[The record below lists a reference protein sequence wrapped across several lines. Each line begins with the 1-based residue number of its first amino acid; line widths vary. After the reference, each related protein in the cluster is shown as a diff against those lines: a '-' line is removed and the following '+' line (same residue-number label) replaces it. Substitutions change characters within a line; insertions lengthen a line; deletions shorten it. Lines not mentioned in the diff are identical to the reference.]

1 MSANATNV
9 QSPNVASHAQSH
21 ATNEAASPDV
31 DSQVQ
36 DASAMNKR
44 KRLPKIILA
53 IFLVLAVLG
62 IIYYFL
68 VYRFYESTDNAYLKA
83 DVTWVSPRVAG
94 EITQLNVKNNQ
105 EVKAG
110 QVLMKLDDR
119 DTQARYEQAQAITQL
134 KEAALG
140 VQQQNAASQDA
151 VILEAQAGLDQ
162 AYAGLKQAQ
171 AGVNQAQAEVA
182 RTQKDAARYNALLR
196 EGVTTRQ
203 RVESVQAQYQSAQA
217 QYQSAQ
223 AQYQAAQAQVKR
235 AEAGIA
241 GAKAQFG
248 SIQASREQLVADVNS
263 AKANVNLIG
272 VDASSAQV
280 VAPVSGTIG
289 DLAVRLGSRVNPQTR
304 LLAIVPLKKTFV
316 EANFKET
323 QITDMHVGQKVTVE
337 LDAYPDH
344 EFTGHI
350 DSFSPASGAEFS
362 LMPPEN
368 ATGNFNKV
376 VQRVPVK
383 ILLDRKSGDPV
394 LRPGLSATVKVDLR
408 T

>member
-9 QSPNVASHAQSH
+9 QSPNAVSSAQSA
-21 ATNEAASPDV
+21 ATNEAAPSDV
-31 DSQVQ
+31 DSQIQ
-36 DASAMNKR
+36 DPTAVNKR

-53 IFLVLAVLG
+53 IFLILAVLG
-62 IIYYFL
+62 VIYYFM

-83 DVTWVSPRVAG
+83 DVTWVSPRVSG
-94 EITQLNVKNNQ
+94 EITQLDVKNNQ

-110 QVLMKLDDR
+110 QVLLKLDDR
-119 DTQARYEQAQAITQL
+119 DTQARYQQANAITAL

-140 VQQQNAASQDA
+140 VQRQNIAGQQAMVS
-151 VILEAQAGLDQ
+151 EAQAGLE
-162 AYAGLKQAQ
+162 AANAEMMRLK
-171 AGVNQAQAEVA
+171 
-182 RTQKDAARYNALLR
+182 KDYDRYQQLLR

-203 RVESVQAQYQSAQA
+203 RMETVQSQYLSAV
-217 QYQSAQ
+217 
-223 AQYQAAQAQVKR
+223 AQVKR
-235 AEAGIA
+235 AQASVA
-241 GAKAQFG
+241 AAQAQLG
-248 SIQASREQLVADVNS
+248 GVEASREQLVADVNS

-304 LLAIVPLKKTFV
+304 LLAIVPLEKTFV

-323 QITDMHVGQKVTVE
+323 QITNMHVGQKVTVA

-383 ILLDRKSGDPV
+383 ILLDRKAGDPV
-394 LRPGLSATVKVDLR
+394 LRPGLSAVVKVDLR

>member
-1 MSANATNV
+1 MSANAPTV
-9 QSPNVASHAQSH
+9 QSAHLSNNAENQAENQ
-21 ATNEAASPDV
+21 AIDEAELPT
-31 DSQVQ
+31 DSEN
-36 DASAMNKR
+36 SAAGK
-44 KRLPKIILA
+44 KKYLPKLILA
-53 IFLVLAVLG
+53 IFLILAV
-62 IIYYFL
+62 IAVIYYFL

-94 EITQLNVKNNQ
+94 EITRLDVKNNQ
-105 EVKAG
+105 AVKAG
-110 QVLMKLDDR
+110 QVLMQLDDR
-119 DTQARYEQAQAITQL
+119 DTQARYQQASAITQL
-134 KEAALG
+134 KEAALD
-140 VQQQNAASQDA
+140 VQRQNIAGQQAMIA
-151 VILEAQAGLDQ
+151 EAQAGLE
-162 AYAGLKQAQ
+162 AANAEMSRLK
-171 AGVNQAQAEVA
+171 
-182 RTQKDAARYNALLR
+182 KDYNRYQQLLS

-203 RVESVQAQYQSAQA
+203 RLETVQSQYLSAV
-217 QYQSAQ
+217 
-223 AQYQAAQAQVKR
+223 AQVKR
-235 AEAGIA
+235 AQASVAAAQAQLAGIQA
-241 GAKAQFG
+241 G
-248 SIQASREQLVADVNS
+248 REQLVADVNS

-280 VAPVSGTIG
+280 VAPVDGTIG
-289 DLAVRLGSRVNPQTR
+289 DLAVRLGSRVSPQTR
-304 LLAIVPLKKTFV
+304 LLAIVPLEKTFV

-323 QITDMHVGQKVTVE
+323 QITQMHVGQQVTVE

-376 VQRVPVK
+376 VQRIPVK
-383 ILLDRKSGDPV
+383 VVLNRKAGDPV

>member
-1 MSANATNV
+1 
-9 QSPNVASHAQSH
+9 
-21 ATNEAASPDV
+21 
-31 DSQVQ
+31 
-36 DASAMNKR
+36 MNKR

-53 IFLVLAVLG
+53 IFLILAVLG

-83 DVTWVSPRVAG
+83 DVTWVSPRVSG

-110 QVLMKLDDR
+110 QVLLKLDDR
-119 DTQARYEQAQAITQL
+119 DTQARYQQANAITAL
-134 KEAALG
+134 KQAALG
-140 VQQQNAASQDA
+140 VQRQNIAGQQAM
-151 VILEAQAGLDQ
+151 IGEAQAGLD
-162 AYAGLKQAQ
+162 AANAEMNRLK
-171 AGVNQAQAEVA
+171 
-182 RTQKDAARYNALLR
+182 KDYDRYQQLLR

-203 RVESVQAQYQSAQA
+203 RLETVQSQYLSAV
-217 QYQSAQ
+217 
-223 AQYQAAQAQVKR
+223 AQVKR
-235 AEAGIA
+235 AQAGVA
-241 GAKAQFG
+241 AAQAQLG
-248 SIQASREQLVADVNS
+248 GIQASREQLVADVNS

-304 LLAIVPLKKTFV
+304 LLAIVPLEKTFV

-383 ILLDRKSGDPV
+383 ILLDRKAGDPV
-394 LRPGLSATVKVDLR
+394 LRPGLSAVVKVDLR

>member
-1 MSANATNV
+1 MSANAPT
-9 QSPNVASHAQSH
+9 QSAQLS
-21 ATNEAASPDV
+21 
-31 DSQVQ
+31 
-36 DASAMNKR
+36 ASAENQANAQAELPTEPDTSATGK
-44 KRLPKIILA
+44 KKYLPKLILA
-53 IFLVLAVLG
+53 IFLILAV
-62 IIYYFL
+62 IAVIYYFL

-83 DVTWVSPRVAG
+83 DVTWVSPRVAA
-94 EITQLNVKNNQ
+94 EITRLDVKNNQ

-110 QVLMKLDDR
+110 QLLMQLDDR
-119 DTQARYEQAQAITQL
+119 DTQARYQQAQAITQL
-134 KEAALG
+134 KEAALD
-140 VQQQNAASQDA
+140 VQQQNEVSQDA
-151 VILEAQAGLDQ
+151 VILEAQAELDQ

-171 AGVNQAQAEVA
+171 AGVNQAKAELA
-182 RTQKDAARYNALLR
+182 RTQKDATRYNALLS
-196 EGVTTRQ
+196 EGVTTHQ

-223 AQYQAAQAQVKR
+223 AQYQSAQAQVKR

-248 SIQASREQLVADVNS
+248 SLQASREQLIADVNS

-280 VAPVSGTIG
+280 VAPVAGTIG

-304 LLAIVPLKKTFV
+304 LLAIVPLEKTFV

-344 EFTGHI
+344 EFSGHI

-376 VQRVPVK
+376 VQRIPVK
-383 ILLDRKSGDPV
+383 IVLDRKSGDPV

>member
-1 MSANATNV
+1 MSADATNI
-9 QSPNVASHAQSH
+9 QSPNVAGHVQSNM
-21 ATNEAASPDV
+21 TDEAVRSEADF
-31 DSQVQ
+31 QTQ

-53 IFLVLAVLG
+53 IFLILAILG
-62 IIYYFL
+62 VIYYFL

-83 DVTWVSPRVAG
+83 DVTWVSPRVSG
-94 EITQLNVKNNQ
+94 EITQLYIKNNQ

-119 DTQARYEQAQAITQL
+119 DTQARYQQASAITAL

-151 VILEAQAGLDQ
+151 VILEAQAELDQ

-182 RTQKDAARYNALLR
+182 RTQKDAARYNALLS

-223 AQYQAAQAQVKR
+223 AQYQSAQAQVKR

-248 SIQASREQLVADVNS
+248 SIQASRQQLLADINS

-280 VAPVSGTIG
+280 VAPVAGTIG

-304 LLAIVPLKKTFV
+304 LLAIVPLEKTFV

-344 EFTGHI
+344 QFSGQI

-383 ILLDRKSGDPV
+383 ILLNRKAGDPV

>member
-1 MSANATNV
+1 MSANAPNV
-9 QSPNVASHAQSH
+9 QSPKAVNNAQSS
-21 ATNEAASPDV
+21 TTDEAVSADD
-31 DSQVQ
+31 DSRNQ
-36 DASAMNKR
+36 DAAAMNKR

-62 IIYYFL
+62 LIYYFL

-83 DVTWVSPRVAG
+83 DVTWVSPRVSG
-94 EITQLNVKNNQ
+94 EIIQLNVKSNQ

-119 DTQARYEQAQAITQL
+119 DTQARYEQANAITAL
-134 KEAALG
+134 KAAALD
-140 VQQQNAASQDA
+140 VQRQNIAGQQAMIA
-151 VILEAQAGLDQ
+151 EAQAGLE
-162 AYAGLKQAQ
+162 AANAEMNRLK
-171 AGVNQAQAEVA
+171 
-182 RTQKDAARYNALLR
+182 KDYDRYQQLLR

-203 RVESVQAQYQSAQA
+203 RMETVQSQYLSAL
-217 QYQSAQ
+217 
-223 AQYQAAQAQVKR
+223 AQVKR
-235 AEAGIA
+235 AQAGVA
-241 GAKAQFG
+241 AAQAQLG
-248 SIQASREQLVADVNS
+248 GVQASREQLVADVNS

-304 LLAIVPLKKTFV
+304 LLAIVPLEKTFV

-323 QITDMHVGQKVTVE
+323 QITEMHVGQKVTVE
-337 LDAYPDH
+337 LDAYPEH

-383 ILLDRKSGDPV
+383 ILLDRKAGDPV

>member
-1 MSANATNV
+1 
-9 QSPNVASHAQSH
+9 
-21 ATNEAASPDV
+21 
-31 DSQVQ
+31 
-36 DASAMNKR
+36 MNKR

-62 IIYYFL
+62 LIYYFL

-83 DVTWVSPRVAG
+83 DVTWVSPRVSG
-94 EITQLNVKNNQ
+94 EIIQLNVKSNQ

-119 DTQARYEQAQAITQL
+119 DTQARYEQANAITAL
-134 KEAALG
+134 KAAALD
-140 VQQQNAASQDA
+140 VQRQNIAGQQAMIA
-151 VILEAQAGLDQ
+151 EAQAGLE
-162 AYAGLKQAQ
+162 AANAEMNRLK
-171 AGVNQAQAEVA
+171 
-182 RTQKDAARYNALLR
+182 KDYDRYQQLLR

-203 RVESVQAQYQSAQA
+203 RMETVQSQYLSAL
-217 QYQSAQ
+217 
-223 AQYQAAQAQVKR
+223 AQVKR
-235 AEAGIA
+235 AQAGVVA
-241 GAKAQFG
+241 AQAQLG
-248 SIQASREQLVADVNS
+248 GVQASREQLVADVNS

-304 LLAIVPLKKTFV
+304 LLAIVPLEKTFV

-323 QITDMHVGQKVTVE
+323 QITEMHIGQKVTVE
-337 LDAYPDH
+337 LDAYPEH

-383 ILLDRKSGDPV
+383 ILLDRKAGDPV

>member
-1 MSANATNV
+1 MSANGPNQSAHLSNNAENQAENQAKDQAELPIEPEAT
-9 QSPNVASHAQSH
+9 
-21 ATNEAASPDV
+21 ATGKKKS
-31 DSQVQ
+31 
-36 DASAMNKR
+36 
-44 KRLPKIILA
+44 LPKLILA
-53 IFLVLAVLG
+53 IFLILAV
-62 IIYYFL
+62 IAVIYYFL

-94 EITQLNVKNNQ
+94 EITRLDVKNNQ
-105 EVKAG
+105 AVKAG
-110 QVLMKLDDR
+110 QVLMQLDDR
-119 DTQARYEQAQAITQL
+119 DTQARYQQASAITQL
-134 KEAALG
+134 KEAALD
-140 VQQQNAASQDA
+140 VQRQNIAGQQAMIA
-151 VILEAQAGLDQ
+151 EAQAGLE
-162 AYAGLKQAQ
+162 AANAEMSRLK
-171 AGVNQAQAEVA
+171 
-182 RTQKDAARYNALLR
+182 KDYNRYQQLLS

-203 RVESVQAQYQSAQA
+203 RLETVQSQYLSAV
-217 QYQSAQ
+217 
-223 AQYQAAQAQVKR
+223 AQVKR
-235 AEAGIA
+235 AQASVAAAQAQLAGIQA
-241 GAKAQFG
+241 G
-248 SIQASREQLVADVNS
+248 REQLVADVNS

-280 VAPVSGTIG
+280 VAPVDGTIG
-289 DLAVRLGSRVNPQTR
+289 DLAVRLGSRVSPQTR
-304 LLAIVPLKKTFV
+304 LLAIVPLEKTFV

-323 QITDMHVGQKVTVE
+323 QITQMHVGQQVTVE

-376 VQRVPVK
+376 VQRIPVK
-383 ILLDRKSGDPV
+383 VVLNRKVGDPV

>member
-9 QSPNVASHAQSH
+9 QSPNVASSAQS
-21 ATNEAASPDV
+21 TTTDEAVSSDV
-31 DSQVQ
+31 DSQTQ
-36 DASAMNKR
+36 DASTMNKR

-53 IFLVLAVLG
+53 IFLILAVLG

-83 DVTWVSPRVAG
+83 DVTWVSPRVSG

-110 QVLMKLDDR
+110 QVLLKLDDR
-119 DTQARYEQAQAITQL
+119 DTQARYQQANAITAL
-134 KEAALG
+134 KQAALG
-140 VQQQNAASQDA
+140 VQRQNIAGQQAM
-151 VILEAQAGLDQ
+151 IGEAQAGLD
-162 AYAGLKQAQ
+162 AANAEMNRLK
-171 AGVNQAQAEVA
+171 
-182 RTQKDAARYNALLR
+182 KDYDRYQQLLR

-203 RVESVQAQYQSAQA
+203 RLETVQSQYLSAV
-217 QYQSAQ
+217 
-223 AQYQAAQAQVKR
+223 AQVKR
-235 AEAGIA
+235 AQAGVA
-241 GAKAQFG
+241 AAQAQLG
-248 SIQASREQLVADVNS
+248 GIQASREQLVADVNS

-304 LLAIVPLKKTFV
+304 LLAIVPLEKTFV

-383 ILLDRKSGDPV
+383 ILLDRKAGDPV
-394 LRPGLSATVKVDLR
+394 LRPGLSAVVKVDLR

>member
-9 QSPNVASHAQSH
+9 QSPNAVSSAQSA
-21 ATNEAASPDV
+21 ATNEAVSSDV
-31 DSQVQ
+31 DSQTQ
-36 DASAMNKR
+36 DATAVNKR

-53 IFLVLAVLG
+53 IFLILAVLG
-62 IIYYFL
+62 IIYYFM

-83 DVTWVSPRVAG
+83 DVTWVSPRVSG
-94 EITQLNVKNNQ
+94 EITQLDVKNNQ
-105 EVKAG
+105 QVKAG
-110 QVLMKLDDR
+110 QVLLKLDDR
-119 DTQARYEQAQAITQL
+119 DTQARYQQANAITAL
-134 KEAALG
+134 KQAALG
-140 VQQQNAASQDA
+140 VQRQNIAGQQAMVS
-151 VILEAQAGLDQ
+151 EAQAGLE
-162 AYAGLKQAQ
+162 AANAERTRLK
-171 AGVNQAQAEVA
+171 
-182 RTQKDAARYNALLR
+182 KDYDRYQQLLR

-203 RVESVQAQYQSAQA
+203 RLETVQSQYLSAV
-217 QYQSAQ
+217 
-223 AQYQAAQAQVKR
+223 AQVKR
-235 AEAGIA
+235 AQASVA
-241 GAKAQFG
+241 AAQAQLG
-248 SIQASREQLVADVNS
+248 GVEASREQLVADVNS

-304 LLAIVPLKKTFV
+304 LLAIVPLEKTFV

-323 QITDMHVGQKVTVE
+323 QITNMHVGQKVTVA

-383 ILLDRKSGDPV
+383 ILLDHKAGEPV
-394 LRPGLSATVKVDLR
+394 LRPGLSAVVKVDLR

>member
-1 MSANATNV
+1 MLRKEHKMSANAPNV
-9 QSPNVASHAQSH
+9 QSPKAVNNAQSS
-21 ATNEAASPDV
+21 TTDEAVSTDD
-31 DSQVQ
+31 DSRNQ
-36 DASAMNKR
+36 DAAAMNKR

-62 IIYYFL
+62 LIYYFL

-83 DVTWVSPRVAG
+83 DVTWVSPRVSG
-94 EITQLNVKNNQ
+94 EIIQLNVKSNQ

-119 DTQARYEQAQAITQL
+119 DTQARYEQANAITAL
-134 KEAALG
+134 KAAALD
-140 VQQQNAASQDA
+140 VQRQNIAGQQAMIA
-151 VILEAQAGLDQ
+151 EAQAGLE
-162 AYAGLKQAQ
+162 AANAEMNRLK
-171 AGVNQAQAEVA
+171 
-182 RTQKDAARYNALLR
+182 KDYDRYQQLLR

-203 RVESVQAQYQSAQA
+203 RMETVQSQYLSAL
-217 QYQSAQ
+217 
-223 AQYQAAQAQVKR
+223 AQVKR
-235 AEAGIA
+235 AQAGVA
-241 GAKAQFG
+241 AAQAQLG
-248 SIQASREQLVADVNS
+248 GVQASREQLLADVNS

-304 LLAIVPLKKTFV
+304 LLAIVPLDKTFV

-323 QITDMHVGQKVTVE
+323 QITDMHVGQKVTVK
-337 LDAYPDH
+337 LDAYPDY
-344 EFTGHI
+344 EFSGHI

-383 ILLDRKSGDPV
+383 ILLDRKAGDPV
-394 LRPGLSATVKVDLR
+394 LRPGLSAEVKVDLR

>member
-9 QSPNVASHAQSH
+9 QSPNAVSSAQSA
-21 ATNEAASPDV
+21 ATNEAAPSDV
-31 DSQVQ
+31 DSQIQ
-36 DASAMNKR
+36 DPTAVNKR

-53 IFLVLAVLG
+53 IFLILAVLG
-62 IIYYFL
+62 VIYYFM

-83 DVTWVSPRVAG
+83 DVTWVSPRVSG
-94 EITQLNVKNNQ
+94 EITQLDVKNNQ

-110 QVLMKLDDR
+110 QVLLKLDDR
-119 DTQARYEQAQAITQL
+119 DTQARYQQANAITAL

-140 VQQQNAASQDA
+140 VQRQNIAGQQAMVS
-151 VILEAQAGLDQ
+151 EAQAGLE
-162 AYAGLKQAQ
+162 AANAEMTRLK
-171 AGVNQAQAEVA
+171 
-182 RTQKDAARYNALLR
+182 KDYDRYQQLLR

-203 RVESVQAQYQSAQA
+203 RMETVQSQYLSAV
-217 QYQSAQ
+217 
-223 AQYQAAQAQVKR
+223 AQVKR
-235 AEAGIA
+235 AQASVA
-241 GAKAQFG
+241 AAQAQLG
-248 SIQASREQLVADVNS
+248 GVEASREQLVADINS

-304 LLAIVPLKKTFV
+304 LLAIVPLEKTFV

-323 QITDMHVGQKVTVE
+323 QITNMHVGQKVTVA

-383 ILLDRKSGDPV
+383 ILLDRKAGDPV
-394 LRPGLSATVKVDLR
+394 LRPGLSAVVKVDLR

>member
-1 MSANATNV
+1 MSANAPNV
-9 QSPNVASHAQSH
+9 QSPKAVNNAQSS
-21 ATNEAASPDV
+21 TTDEAVSADD
-31 DSQVQ
+31 DSRNQ
-36 DASAMNKR
+36 DAAAMNKR

-62 IIYYFL
+62 LIYYFL

-83 DVTWVSPRVAG
+83 DVTWVSPRVSG
-94 EITQLNVKNNQ
+94 EIIQLNVKSNQ

-119 DTQARYEQAQAITQL
+119 DTQARYEQANAITAL
-134 KEAALG
+134 KAAALD
-140 VQQQNAASQDA
+140 VQRQNIAGQQAMIA
-151 VILEAQAGLDQ
+151 EAQAGLE
-162 AYAGLKQAQ
+162 AANAEMNRLK
-171 AGVNQAQAEVA
+171 
-182 RTQKDAARYNALLR
+182 KDYDRYQQLLR

-203 RVESVQAQYQSAQA
+203 RMETVQSQYLSAL
-217 QYQSAQ
+217 
-223 AQYQAAQAQVKR
+223 AQVKR
-235 AEAGIA
+235 AQAGVA
-241 GAKAQFG
+241 AAQAQLG
-248 SIQASREQLVADVNS
+248 GVQASREQLVADVNS

-280 VAPVSGTIG
+280 IAPVSGTIG

-304 LLAIVPLKKTFV
+304 LLAIVPLEKTFV

-337 LDAYPDH
+337 LDAYPEH

-383 ILLDRKSGDPV
+383 ILLDRKAGDPV

>member
-1 MSANATNV
+1 MSANAPN
-9 QSPNVASHAQSH
+9 QSAHLSNNAENQAKDQAELPIEP
-21 ATNEAASPDV
+21 EAAATGKKKS
-31 DSQVQ
+31 
-36 DASAMNKR
+36 
-44 KRLPKIILA
+44 LPKLILA
-53 IFLVLAVLG
+53 IFLILAV
-62 IIYYFL
+62 IAVIYYFL

-94 EITQLNVKNNQ
+94 EITRLDVKNNQ
-105 EVKAG
+105 AVKAG
-110 QVLMKLDDR
+110 QVLMQLDDR
-119 DTQARYEQAQAITQL
+119 DTQARYQQASAITQL
-134 KEAALG
+134 KEAALD
-140 VQQQNAASQDA
+140 VQRQNIAGQQAMIA
-151 VILEAQAGLDQ
+151 EAQAGLE
-162 AYAGLKQAQ
+162 AANAEMSRLK
-171 AGVNQAQAEVA
+171 
-182 RTQKDAARYNALLR
+182 KDYNRYQQLLS

-203 RVESVQAQYQSAQA
+203 RLETVQSQYLSAV
-217 QYQSAQ
+217 
-223 AQYQAAQAQVKR
+223 AQVKR
-235 AEAGIA
+235 AQASVAAAQAQLAGIQA
-241 GAKAQFG
+241 G
-248 SIQASREQLVADVNS
+248 REQLVADVNS

-280 VAPVSGTIG
+280 IAPVDGTIG
-289 DLAVRLGSRVNPQTR
+289 DLAVRLGSRVSPQTR
-304 LLAIVPLKKTFV
+304 LLAIVPLEKTFV

-323 QITDMHVGQKVTVE
+323 QITQMHVGQQVTVE

-376 VQRVPVK
+376 VQRIPVK
-383 ILLDRKSGDPV
+383 VVLNRKAGDPV

>member
-1 MSANATNV
+1 MSANGPN
-9 QSPNVASHAQSH
+9 QSAHLSNNAENQAENQAKDQAELPIEP
-21 ATNEAASPDV
+21 EAAAVGKKKS
-31 DSQVQ
+31 
-36 DASAMNKR
+36 
-44 KRLPKIILA
+44 LPKLILA
-53 IFLVLAVLG
+53 IFLILAV
-62 IIYYFL
+62 IAVIYYFL

-94 EITQLNVKNNQ
+94 EITRLDVKNNQ
-105 EVKAG
+105 AVKAG
-110 QVLMKLDDR
+110 QVLMQLDDR
-119 DTQARYEQAQAITQL
+119 DTQARYQQASAITQL
-134 KEAALG
+134 KEAALD
-140 VQQQNAASQDA
+140 VQRQNIAGQQAMIA
-151 VILEAQAGLDQ
+151 EAQAGLE
-162 AYAGLKQAQ
+162 AANAEMSRLK
-171 AGVNQAQAEVA
+171 
-182 RTQKDAARYNALLR
+182 KDYNRYQQLLS

-203 RVESVQAQYQSAQA
+203 RLETVQSQYLSAV
-217 QYQSAQ
+217 
-223 AQYQAAQAQVKR
+223 AQVKR
-235 AEAGIA
+235 AQASVAAAQAQLAGIQA
-241 GAKAQFG
+241 G
-248 SIQASREQLVADVNS
+248 REQLVADVNS

-280 VAPVSGTIG
+280 IAPVDGTIG
-289 DLAVRLGSRVNPQTR
+289 DLAVRLGSRVSPQTR
-304 LLAIVPLKKTFV
+304 LLAIVPLEKTFV

-323 QITDMHVGQKVTVE
+323 QITQMHVGQQVTVE

-376 VQRVPVK
+376 VQRIPVK
-383 ILLDRKSGDPV
+383 VVLNRKVGDPV

>member
-1 MSANATNV
+1 MSANAPN
-9 QSPNVASHAQSH
+9 QSAHLSNNAENQAKDQAELPIEPE
-21 ATNEAASPDV
+21 ATATGKKKS
-31 DSQVQ
+31 
-36 DASAMNKR
+36 
-44 KRLPKIILA
+44 LPKLILA
-53 IFLVLAVLG
+53 IFLILAV
-62 IIYYFL
+62 IAVIYYFL

-94 EITQLNVKNNQ
+94 EITRLDVKNNQ
-105 EVKAG
+105 AVKAG
-110 QVLMKLDDR
+110 QVLMQLDDR
-119 DTQARYEQAQAITQL
+119 DTQARYQQASAITQL
-134 KEAALG
+134 KEAALD
-140 VQQQNAASQDA
+140 VQRQNIAGQQAMIA
-151 VILEAQAGLDQ
+151 EAQAGLE
-162 AYAGLKQAQ
+162 AANAEMSRLK
-171 AGVNQAQAEVA
+171 
-182 RTQKDAARYNALLR
+182 KDYNRYQQLLS

-203 RVESVQAQYQSAQA
+203 RLETVQSQYLSAV
-217 QYQSAQ
+217 
-223 AQYQAAQAQVKR
+223 AQVKR
-235 AEAGIA
+235 AQASVAAAQAQLAGIQA
-241 GAKAQFG
+241 G
-248 SIQASREQLVADVNS
+248 REQLVADVNS

-280 VAPVSGTIG
+280 IAPVDGTIG
-289 DLAVRLGSRVNPQTR
+289 DLAVRLGSRVSPQTR
-304 LLAIVPLKKTFV
+304 LLAIVPLEKTFV

-323 QITDMHVGQKVTVE
+323 QITQMHVGQQVTVE

-376 VQRVPVK
+376 VQRIPVK
-383 ILLDRKSGDPV
+383 VVLNRKAGDPV

>member
-1 MSANATNV
+1 MSANAPNV
-9 QSPNVASHAQSH
+9 QSPKAVNNAQSSM
-21 ATNEAASPDV
+21 TDEAVSADD
-31 DSQVQ
+31 DSRNQ
-36 DASAMNKR
+36 DAAAMNKR

-62 IIYYFL
+62 LIYYFL

-83 DVTWVSPRVAG
+83 DVTWVSPRVSG
-94 EITQLNVKNNQ
+94 EIIQLNVKSNQ

-119 DTQARYEQAQAITQL
+119 DTQARYEQANAITAL
-134 KEAALG
+134 KAAALD
-140 VQQQNAASQDA
+140 VQRQNIAGQQAMIA
-151 VILEAQAGLDQ
+151 EAQAGLE
-162 AYAGLKQAQ
+162 AANAEMNRLK
-171 AGVNQAQAEVA
+171 
-182 RTQKDAARYNALLR
+182 KDYDRYQQLLR

-203 RVESVQAQYQSAQA
+203 RMETVQSQYLSAL
-217 QYQSAQ
+217 
-223 AQYQAAQAQVKR
+223 AQVKR
-235 AEAGIA
+235 AQAGVA
-241 GAKAQFG
+241 AAQAQLG
-248 SIQASREQLVADVNS
+248 GVQASREQLVADVNS

-304 LLAIVPLKKTFV
+304 LLAIVPLEKTFV

-323 QITDMHVGQKVTVE
+323 QITEMHIGQKVTVE
-337 LDAYPDH
+337 LDAYPEH

-383 ILLDRKSGDPV
+383 ILLDRKAGDPV

>member
-9 QSPNVASHAQSH
+9 QSPNAVSSAQSA
-21 ATNEAASPDV
+21 ATNEAAPSDV
-31 DSQVQ
+31 DSQIQ
-36 DASAMNKR
+36 DPTAVNKR

-53 IFLVLAVLG
+53 IFLILAVLG
-62 IIYYFL
+62 VIYYFM

-83 DVTWVSPRVAG
+83 DVTWVSPRVSG
-94 EITQLNVKNNQ
+94 EITQLDVKNNQ

-110 QVLMKLDDR
+110 QVLLKLDDR
-119 DTQARYEQAQAITQL
+119 DTQARYQQANAITAL

-140 VQQQNAASQDA
+140 VQRQNIAGQQAMVS
-151 VILEAQAGLDQ
+151 EAQAGLE
-162 AYAGLKQAQ
+162 AANAEMMRLK
-171 AGVNQAQAEVA
+171 
-182 RTQKDAARYNALLR
+182 KDYDRYQQLLR

-203 RVESVQAQYQSAQA
+203 RMETVQSQYLSAV
-217 QYQSAQ
+217 
-223 AQYQAAQAQVKR
+223 AQVKR
-235 AEAGIA
+235 AQASVA
-241 GAKAQFG
+241 AAQAQLG
-248 SIQASREQLVADVNS
+248 GVEASREQLVADVNS

-304 LLAIVPLKKTFV
+304 LLAIVPLEKTFV

-323 QITDMHVGQKVTVE
+323 QITNMHVGQKVTVA

-350 DSFSPASGAEFS
+350 DSSSPASGAEFS

-383 ILLDRKSGDPV
+383 ILLDRKAGDPV
-394 LRPGLSATVKVDLR
+394 LRPGLSAVVKVDLR

>member
-1 MSANATNV
+1 MLRKEHKMSANAPNV
-9 QSPNVASHAQSH
+9 QSPKAVNNAQSS
-21 ATNEAASPDV
+21 TTDEAVSADD
-31 DSQVQ
+31 DSRNQ
-36 DASAMNKR
+36 DAAAMNKR

-62 IIYYFL
+62 LIYYFL

-83 DVTWVSPRVAG
+83 DVTWVSPRVSG
-94 EITQLNVKNNQ
+94 EIIQLNVKSNQ

-119 DTQARYEQAQAITQL
+119 DTQARYEQANAITAL
-134 KEAALG
+134 KAAALD
-140 VQQQNAASQDA
+140 VQRQNIAGQQAMIA
-151 VILEAQAGLDQ
+151 EAQAGLE
-162 AYAGLKQAQ
+162 AANAEMNRLK
-171 AGVNQAQAEVA
+171 
-182 RTQKDAARYNALLR
+182 KDYDRYQQLLR

-203 RVESVQAQYQSAQA
+203 RMETVQSQYLSAL
-217 QYQSAQ
+217 
-223 AQYQAAQAQVKR
+223 AQVKR
-235 AEAGIA
+235 AQAGVA
-241 GAKAQFG
+241 AAQAQLG
-248 SIQASREQLVADVNS
+248 GVQASREQLVADVNS

-304 LLAIVPLKKTFV
+304 LLAIVPLEKTFV

-323 QITDMHVGQKVTVE
+323 QITEMHIGQKVTVE
-337 LDAYPDH
+337 LDAYPEY

-383 ILLDRKSGDPV
+383 ILLDRKAGDPV

>member
-9 QSPNVASHAQSH
+9 QSPNAVSSAQSA
-21 ATNEAASPDV
+21 ATNEAAPSDV
-31 DSQVQ
+31 DSQIQ
-36 DASAMNKR
+36 DPTAVNKR

-53 IFLVLAVLG
+53 IFLILAVLG
-62 IIYYFL
+62 IIYYFM

-83 DVTWVSPRVAG
+83 DVTWVSPRVSG
-94 EITQLNVKNNQ
+94 EITQLDVKNNQ

-110 QVLMKLDDR
+110 QVLLKLDDR
-119 DTQARYEQAQAITQL
+119 DTQARYQQANAITAL

-140 VQQQNAASQDA
+140 VQRQNIAGQQAMVS
-151 VILEAQAGLDQ
+151 EAQAGLE
-162 AYAGLKQAQ
+162 AANAEMTRLK
-171 AGVNQAQAEVA
+171 
-182 RTQKDAARYNALLR
+182 KDYDRYQQLLR

-203 RVESVQAQYQSAQA
+203 RMETVQSQYLSAV
-217 QYQSAQ
+217 
-223 AQYQAAQAQVKR
+223 AQVKR
-235 AEAGIA
+235 AQASVA
-241 GAKAQFG
+241 AAQAQLG
-248 SIQASREQLVADVNS
+248 GVEASREQLVADINS

-304 LLAIVPLKKTFV
+304 LLAIVPLEKTFV

-323 QITDMHVGQKVTVE
+323 QITNMHVGQKVTVA

-383 ILLDRKSGDPV
+383 ILLDRKAGDPV
-394 LRPGLSATVKVDLR
+394 LRPGLSAVVKVDLR

>member
-1 MSANATNV
+1 MSANAPNV
-9 QSPNVASHAQSH
+9 QSPKAVNNAQSS
-21 ATNEAASPDV
+21 TTDEAVSADD
-31 DSQVQ
+31 DSRNQ
-36 DASAMNKR
+36 DAAAMNKR

-62 IIYYFL
+62 LIYYFL

-83 DVTWVSPRVAG
+83 DVTWVSPRVSG
-94 EITQLNVKNNQ
+94 EIIQLNVKSNQ

-119 DTQARYEQAQAITQL
+119 DTQARYEQANAITAL
-134 KEAALG
+134 KAAALD
-140 VQQQNAASQDA
+140 VQRQNIAGQQAMIA
-151 VILEAQAGLDQ
+151 EAQAGLE
-162 AYAGLKQAQ
+162 AANAEMNRLK
-171 AGVNQAQAEVA
+171 
-182 RTQKDAARYNALLR
+182 KDYDRYQQLLR

-203 RVESVQAQYQSAQA
+203 RMETVQSQYLSAL
-217 QYQSAQ
+217 
-223 AQYQAAQAQVKR
+223 AQVKR
-235 AEAGIA
+235 AQAGVA
-241 GAKAQFG
+241 AAQAQLG
-248 SIQASREQLVADVNS
+248 GVQASREQLVADVNS

-304 LLAIVPLKKTFV
+304 LLAIVPLEKTFV

-323 QITDMHVGQKVTVE
+323 QITEMHVGQKVTVE
-337 LDAYPDH
+337 LDAYPEY

-383 ILLDRKSGDPV
+383 ILLDRKAGDPV

>member
-1 MSANATNV
+1 MSANAPNV
-9 QSPNVASHAQSH
+9 QSPKAVNNAQSS
-21 ATNEAASPDV
+21 TTDEAVSADD
-31 DSQVQ
+31 DSRNQ
-36 DASAMNKR
+36 DAAAMNKR

-62 IIYYFL
+62 LIYYFL

-83 DVTWVSPRVAG
+83 DVTWVSPRVSG
-94 EITQLNVKNNQ
+94 EIIQLNVKSNQ

-119 DTQARYEQAQAITQL
+119 DTQARYEQANAITAL
-134 KEAALG
+134 KAAALD
-140 VQQQNAASQDA
+140 VQRQNIAGQQAMIA
-151 VILEAQAGLDQ
+151 EAQAGLE
-162 AYAGLKQAQ
+162 AANAEMNRLK
-171 AGVNQAQAEVA
+171 
-182 RTQKDAARYNALLR
+182 KDYDRYQQLLR

-203 RVESVQAQYQSAQA
+203 RMETVQSQYLSAL
-217 QYQSAQ
+217 
-223 AQYQAAQAQVKR
+223 AQVKR
-235 AEAGIA
+235 AQAGVVA
-241 GAKAQFG
+241 AQAQLG
-248 SIQASREQLVADVNS
+248 GVQASREQLVADVNS

-304 LLAIVPLKKTFV
+304 LLAIVPLEKTFV

-323 QITDMHVGQKVTVE
+323 QITEMHIGQKVTVE
-337 LDAYPDH
+337 LDAYPEH

-383 ILLDRKSGDPV
+383 ILLDRKAGDPV

>member
-1 MSANATNV
+1 MSANAPNV
-9 QSPNVASHAQSH
+9 QSPKAVNNAQSS
-21 ATNEAASPDV
+21 TTDEAVSADD
-31 DSQVQ
+31 DSRNQ
-36 DASAMNKR
+36 DAAAMNKR

-62 IIYYFL
+62 LIYYFL

-83 DVTWVSPRVAG
+83 DVTWVSPRVSG
-94 EITQLNVKNNQ
+94 EIIQLNVKSNQ

-119 DTQARYEQAQAITQL
+119 DTQARYEQANAITAL
-134 KEAALG
+134 KAAALD
-140 VQQQNAASQDA
+140 VQRQNIAGQQAMIA
-151 VILEAQAGLDQ
+151 EAQAGLE
-162 AYAGLKQAQ
+162 AANAEMNRLK
-171 AGVNQAQAEVA
+171 
-182 RTQKDAARYNALLR
+182 KDYDRYQQLLR

-203 RVESVQAQYQSAQA
+203 RMETVQSQYLSAL
-217 QYQSAQ
+217 
-223 AQYQAAQAQVKR
+223 AQVKR
-235 AEAGIA
+235 AQAGVA
-241 GAKAQFG
+241 AAQAQLG
-248 SIQASREQLVADVNS
+248 GVQASREQLVADVNS

-304 LLAIVPLKKTFV
+304 LLAIVPLEKTFV

-323 QITDMHVGQKVTVE
+323 QITEMHIGQKVTVE
-337 LDAYPDH
+337 LDAYPEH

-383 ILLDRKSGDPV
+383 ILLDRKAGDPV